1 MQYGQFFPSSLAAE
15 GGFLMRRTLLIIV
28 MISTRVGC
36 LILSMFRPIYFTV
49 SDSNIVAMYKE

>member
-15 GGFLMRRTLLIIV
+15 EGFLMRRTLLIIV